1 MNLTKAAT
9 FVGVSPRTLRLA
21 VDRGEI
27 EAEHPLS
34 DGPWIF
40 RKRVLE
46 SEAAIQ
52 FAQRPHCEIQQEYRY
67 PAEAAIASRHPRPGL
82 VHHSDR
88 GALQQSLPPLSQPR
102 LFPSTSRT
110 HGEGS
115 R

>member
-40 RKRVLE
+40 HKRVLE

-52 FAQRPHCEIQQEYRY
+52 FAQRVRREQ
-67 PAEAAIASRHPRPGL
+67 PAVL
-82 VHHSDR
+82 FD
-88 GALQQSLPPLSQPR
+88 LQPAFDFR
-102 LFPSTSRT
+102 RT
-110 HGEGS
+110 
-115 R
+115 